1 MGSPVERGL
10 TMVPR
15 LSLLLYCSLPS
26 LAVSKMISMGDMM
39 DNNDLEDVIAS
50 HGLKVPSERPTRD
63 LANHLDDSLQPR
75 LPTRSLPPGVQPPAD
90 LPAGFD
96 LSTVEAQEDGQ
107 FCVFKK
113 LSLEGIEKIPVQ
125 QCVHRVDKQCYF
137 SYITQYTPTT
147 EDECSEN
154 FKKKCYIEYIKTSV
168 TETVEKFTIPW
179 REFVLPLSTEK
190 FPTRCVR
197 PSTR

>member
-1 MGSPVERGL
+1 MFSPVERGL

-50 HGLKVPSERPTRD
+50 HGLKVPPERPTRD
-63 LANHLDDSLQPR
+63 LANHLDGSLQPR
-75 LPTRSLPPGVQPPAD
+75 LPARSLPPGLQPPSD
-90 LPAGFD
+90 LPDGFD
-96 LSTVEAQEDGQ
+96 LSTVEEQEDGQ

-113 LSLEGIEKIPVQ
+113 LSLEGLEKIPVQ
-125 QCVHRVDKQCYF
+125 QCVHKVDQQCYF
-137 SYITQYTPTT
+137 SYVTQYTPTT

-168 TETVEKFTIPW
+168 TETLEKCYHPME
-179 REFVLPLSTEK
+179 RVCSPPQYGE
-190 FPTRCVR
+190 VR
-197 PSTR
+197 